1 MAIKD
6 KSQRQ
11 PKKIVS
17 KLSYKISYIISLVIA
32 IILLAFGLLSIPAVS
47 IKFGIIFILSGL
59 LFLFMFKSYR
69 KIYKNYDYY
78 KENGLNN
85 YGKAKASES
94 NNVIENNI
102 DISNIPEITVDD
114 IPEITVDDIPESHP
128 LKKKAYEFKVVGVTF
143 KTGRKSRQTALRHI
157 HFNDEPY
164 ETVDIQIK
172 EYDYEGELALGVYAN
187 DFQVGNIA
195 KADINRVSSLLSD
208 DYTIY
213 DYKIYGG
220 GDKNWGM
227 SITLSKI
234 VNS

>member
-6 KSQRQ
+6 KFQRQ
-11 PKKIVS
+11 PKKIAS

-69 KIYKNYDYY
+69 KLYKNYDYH

-85 YGKAKASES
+85 YGKAKASED

-114 IPEITVDDIPESHP
+114 ITESHP
-128 LKKKAYEFKVVGVTF
+128 LEKKAYEFKVVGVTF

>member
-11 PKKIVS
+11 PKKIAS

-32 IILLAFGLLSIPAVS
+32 IILLAFGLLSIPAVG

-59 LFLFMFKSYR
+59 LFLFIFKSYR

-85 YGKAKASES
+85 YEKSKASES

-128 LKKKAYEFKVVGVTF
+128 LEKKAYEFKVVGVTF

-220 GDKNWGM
+220 GDKSWGM

>member
-11 PKKIVS
+11 PKKIAS

-69 KIYKNYDYY
+69 KLYKNYDYH

-85 YGKAKASES
+85 YEKAKASES

-128 LKKKAYEFKVVGVTF
+128 LEKKAYEFKVVGVTF
-143 KTGRKSRQTALRHI
+143 KTGHKSRQTALRRI

>member
-1 MAIKD
+1 MA
-6 KSQRQ
+6 
-11 PKKIVS
+11 PNKKPVKIAS
-17 KLSYKISYIISLVIA
+17 KRSYKISYKIALVFAIIFFAVGLISIISVT
-32 IILLAFGLLSIPAVS
+32 ST
-47 IKFGIIFILSGL
+47 GIISIIFGL

-78 KENGLNN
+78 KENGFNN
-85 YGKAKASES
+85 YGKAKASEG

-114 IPEITVDDIPESHP
+114 ITESHP
-128 LKKKAYEFKVVGVTF
+128 LEKKAYEFKVVGVTF

-220 GDKNWGM
+220 GDKSWGM
-227 SITLSKI
+227 SVTLSKI

>member
-1 MAIKD
+1 MA
-6 KSQRQ
+6 QN
-11 PKKIVS
+11 KKPVKIAS
-17 KLSYKISYIISLVIA
+17 KRSYKISYKIALVFAIIFFAVGLISIISVT
-32 IILLAFGLLSIPAVS
+32 ST
-47 IKFGIIFILSGL
+47 GIISIIFGL

-78 KENGLNN
+78 KENGFNN

-114 IPEITVDDIPESHP
+114 IPEITVDDIPELYP
-128 LKKKAYEFKVVGVTF
+128 LEKKAYEFKVVGVTF

>member
-1 MAIKD
+1 MA
-6 KSQRQ
+6 
-11 PKKIVS
+11 PNKKPVKIAS
-17 KLSYKISYIISLVIA
+17 KRSYKISYKIALVFAIIFFAVGLISIISVT
-32 IILLAFGLLSIPAVS
+32 ST
-47 IKFGIIFILSGL
+47 GIISIIFGL

-78 KENGLNN
+78 KENGFNN

-114 IPEITVDDIPESHP
+114 IPESHP
-128 LKKKAYEFKVVGVTF
+128 LEKKAYEFKVVGVTF
-143 KTGRKSRQTALRHI
+143 KTGRKSRQTALRRI
-157 HFNDEPY
+157 RFNDEPY

-220 GDKNWGM
+220 GDKSWGM

-234 VNS
+234 VNC

>member
-1 MAIKD
+1 MA
-6 KSQRQ
+6 QN
-11 PKKIVS
+11 KKPVKIAS
-17 KLSYKISYIISLVIA
+17 KRSYKISYKIALVFAIIFFAVGLISIISVT
-32 IILLAFGLLSIPAVS
+32 ST
-47 IKFGIIFILSGL
+47 GIISIIFGL

-78 KENGLNN
+78 KENGFNN
-85 YGKAKASES
+85 YGKAKASEN

-114 IPEITVDDIPESHP
+114 IPEITVDDIPELYP
-128 LKKKAYEFKVVGVTF
+128 LEKKAYEFKVVGVTF

>member
-11 PKKIVS
+11 PKKIAS

-32 IILLAFGLLSIPAVS
+32 IILLAFGLLSIPAVG

-59 LFLFMFKSYR
+59 LFLFIFKSYR

-85 YGKAKASES
+85 YEKAKASES

-128 LKKKAYEFKVVGVTF
+128 LEKKAYEF
-143 KTGRKSRQTALRHI
+143 
-157 HFNDEPY
+157 
-164 ETVDIQIK
+164 
-172 EYDYEGELALGVYAN
+172 
-187 DFQVGNIA
+187 
-195 KADINRVSSLLSD
+195 
-208 DYTIY
+208 
-213 DYKIYGG
+213 
-220 GDKNWGM
+220 
-227 SITLSKI
+227 
-234 VNS
+234 